1 MLNAKIKKTSN
12 TVSRNEQPAPMSL
25 LELTS
30 TLPTLQVMHRCFH
43 LTWSKIKVLPG
54 NNIPLGILAG
64 QMCSRILAPWKLRQ
78 KLYIPD
84 DPPTISAGD
93 WESDRAERARAWA
106 NEKTYRARGEEEQ
119 SNDSGWD
126 GGPVVEEVVVED
138 DDWGEQG
145 TPLLPWR
152 GLSLSETEKQVVPS
166 VVSEP
171 VVLEAEREQL
181 QIVEYTRRET
191 FIKAGTLSVVM
202 GTLFGLLGAFQRPSP

>member
-1 MLNAKIKKTSN
+1 
-12 TVSRNEQPAPMSL
+12 
-25 LELTS
+25 
-30 TLPTLQVMHRCFH
+30 MHRCFH
-43 LTWSKIKVLPG
+43 LTWSKIKVPPG

-84 DPPTISAGD
+84 DPPTISQGD
-93 WESDRAERARAWA
+93 WEADQAERARVWA
-106 NEKTYRARGEEEQ
+106 NEKRYRARGNEE
-119 SNDSGWD
+119 SDSGWD
-126 GGPVVEEVVVED
+126 RGPVVEEVVDED

-152 GLSLSETEKQVVPS
+152 GLSSSKTEKQVVSS
-166 VVSEP
+166 VVSNL
-171 VVLEAEREQL
+171 VVSEAEREQL

-202 GTLFGLLGAFQRPSP
+202 EHCLACWAHLSDHRLRLLGSKL